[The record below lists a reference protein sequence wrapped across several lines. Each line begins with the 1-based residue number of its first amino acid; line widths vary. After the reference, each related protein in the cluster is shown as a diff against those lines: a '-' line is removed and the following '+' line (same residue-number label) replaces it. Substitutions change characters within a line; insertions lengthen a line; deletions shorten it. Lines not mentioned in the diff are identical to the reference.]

1 MRITIM
7 SGERIG
13 LAMAV
18 LGFGVLPAC
27 SLFDEE
33 GNSGRPRPPPDRI
46 DHGTAL

>member
-33 GNSGRPRPPPDRI
+33 ETVAGPDRI